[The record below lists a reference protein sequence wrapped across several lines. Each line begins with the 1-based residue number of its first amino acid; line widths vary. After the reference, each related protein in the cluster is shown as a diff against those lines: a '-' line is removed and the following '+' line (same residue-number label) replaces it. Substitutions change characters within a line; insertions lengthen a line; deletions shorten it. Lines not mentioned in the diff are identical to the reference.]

1 MNTISH
7 YIRRILGTQGYRK
20 VQQTFDMRWTNRY
33 NFAFASLNEAIVRTL
48 AAGEKGGIVVYSA
61 NVSAQASVAN
71 AILMAV
77 DKALASKPSGITVG
91 NLFKG
96 RYKSPSGQVYDEK
109 SLAVEVLFINGR
121 QLIELAT
128 RLAREFRQETV
139 LAKDSA
145 TNEIYLVDGN

>member
-20 VQQTFDMRWTNRY
+20 VQETYDMRWTNRY
-33 NFAFASLNEAIVRTL
+33 NFAFASLNEAVVRTL

-61 NVSAQASVAN
+61 DLSAQTSVAN
-71 AILMAV
+71 AVLMAV
-77 DKALASKPSGITVG
+77 DNALGSKPNGITVG

-96 RYKSPSGQVYDEK
+96 RYKSPHSQIYNEK
-109 SLAVEVLFINGR
+109 SFAVEVLFINGR

-128 RLAREFRQETV
+128 SLAREFRQESV
-139 LAKDSA
+139 LAKDNA